1 MDRIY
6 ISKDADER
14 LKKYIEDK
22 GYEAVDE
29 EGEGDVDLAIAC
41 HPDIYHCR
49 MGIAPEAPVFDGEPS
64 ELGRKYPKDAIYN
77 AACTGTFFIH
87 DPAITD
93 QSLLQLAYAMGMV
106 FVPVKQGYAKCGTVI
121 VDEQSVITADEG
133 IASACEKAGLAVLRV
148 SRGHVKLEGY
158 KYGFLGGASG
168 RIGDEVIFHGDL
180 SAHPDFENIKEFIEK
195 RELTV
200 KWFPEFPLID
210 IGTIL

>member
-14 LKKYIEDK
+14 LKTYIEDK
-22 GYEAVDE
+22 GYEVVSE
-29 EGEGDVDLAIAC
+29 EGTGDVDPAIAD

-49 MGIAPEAPVFDGEPS
+49 MGIAPEDPVFDGDPS
-64 ELGRKYPKDAIYN
+64 ELGREYPKDAIYN

-93 QSLLQLAYAMGMV
+93 QSLLQLAYAMGMA

-121 VDEQSVITADEG
+121 VDEQSVITSDEG
-133 IASACEKAGLAVLRV
+133 IAAACEKAGMAVLCV
-148 SRGHVKLEGY
+148 SCGHVRLEGY

-180 SAHPDFENIKEFIEK
+180 SAHPEFTAIKEFIEK
-195 RELTV
+195 RGLTV